1 MQFAVA
7 SPVRR
12 ETRNCSGLLHF
23 LEFFDQIDHAVEVA
37 DALGH
42 DQILAVDHVSRN
54 TLNLGHVV
62 GGLPFGAQSLD
73 GFVVFRLVEF
83 VKADARCVR
92 QRLQE
97 RGFTGRPAF
106 ALLVISLID
115 GVLGLLKECGLV
127 VLTDDKVRFTAPESS
142 EFESTDEVLAYWQ
155 ELEGERVKRRHR
167 VRAQLQAK
175 NREINAPK
183 TISTDPE
190 LDRRLMQEALRMAQ
204 LAYDNDEVP
213 VGAVIAMDGNIVAT
227 AMNEVVTRHD
237 PTAHAEV
244 LVIRKAAAL
253 LGNER
258 LNGATLYVTLEP
270 CPMCAA
276 ACSLAR
282 LARVVWGADDPDC
295 GGMRGAIDVAA
306 KAHLNHRPEMT
317 PGVRRAEC
325 EKILQD
331 FFKAKRKKTQA

>member
-1 MQFAVA
+1 MSQNDVA
-7 SPVRR
+7 QAGRFTNKSAGHYNRLSLRNGVSLNGL
-12 ETRNCSGLLHF
+12 TRNPLDLEIFFQAALFFISQAGKDDSLDQETFLAR
-23 LEFFDQIDHAVEVA
+23 LEFFRSHHAA
-37 DALGH
+37 W
-42 DQILAVDHVSRN
+42 LAG
-54 TLNLGHVV
+54 TTEEIYEWMQG
-62 GGLPFGAQSLD
+62 
-73 GFVVFRLVEF
+73 
-83 VKADARCVR
+83 
-92 QRLQE
+92 
-97 RGFTGRPAF
+97 
-106 ALLVISLID
+106 
-115 GVLGLLKECGLV
+115 CGLV
-127 VLTDDKVRFTAPESS
+127 VLTDDGVRFTAPVSD
-142 EFESTDEVLAYWQ
+142 EFETTDAVVEYWR
-155 ELEGERVKRRHR
+155 ELEGERVRRRHR

-175 NREINAPK
+175 NREVNAPK
-183 TISTDPE
+183 PMSTDPE
-190 LDRRLMQEALRMAQ
+190 LDRRLMQEALRMAK

-244 LVIRKAAAL
+244 LVIRKAAAM

-282 LARVVWGADDPDC
+282 LARVGGGADDP
-295 GGMRGAIDVAA
+295 GMRGAIDVAA

-331 FFKAKRKKTQA
+331 FFKAKRKKAQA